1 MGVYKRACRGG
12 KYFKAGRHM
21 IKRLDNVKLN
31 ITDSESKLLEVARKN
46 LKGEV
51 KYFKILKK
59 SLDARDK
66 NNLKW
71 VYSVACSADC
81 ESDEVQTFEKI
92 KNPPKVIII
101 GSGPAGL
108 FCALR
113 LIEHGIRPIIVERGE
128 SVENRVKTTQ
138 KFFDG
143 GALDVNSNVQF
154 GEGGAGTFSD
164 GKLNTQTHDGLNRDV
179 LKIFH
184 RFGAP
189 QEILYLNKPHIG
201 SDNLYSILSSVRKH
215 VIENGGEYLFNTLFC
230 GFIEKDGKIKS
241 VMLKNVKTGE
251 QTEMSAEYVVAALG
265 HSSRDTFGMLN
276 ASKIA
281 MEPRDFAIG
290 VRIEHL
296 AESIGVAQYGKNFRL
311 LPTADYKLVSHAH
324 ERTVFTFC
332 MCPGG
337 VVIPAASEEGGVV
350 VNGMSLYAR
359 KGINS
364 NSALMVQMKKSD
376 FGEGL
381 FDGMNFQREIER
393 KAFLCGGKNYKAPV
407 QTYGDFAKDKVSSSF
422 GDVKPTYAAGTAF
435 APLGEILPKIAVD
448 ALKAAIPDMDGKLR
462 GFASPSALLTGVE
475 TRFSSPVKILRNE
488 NGESVSL
495 KGFYPCGEGS
505 GYSGGITS
513 SAADGL
519 GVAEKIFNNI
529 KNH

>member
-71 VYSVACSADC
+71 VYSVACSSDC

-92 KNPPKVIII
+92 KNPPKVIVI

-201 SDNLYSILSSVRKH
+201 SDNLY
-215 VIENGGEYLFNTLFC
+215 
-230 GFIEKDGKIKS
+230 
-241 VMLKNVKTGE
+241 
-251 QTEMSAEYVVAALG
+251 
-265 HSSRDTFGMLN
+265 
-276 ASKIA
+276 
-281 MEPRDFAIG
+281 
-290 VRIEHL
+290 
-296 AESIGVAQYGKNFRL
+296 
-311 LPTADYKLVSHAH
+311 
-324 ERTVFTFC
+324 
-332 MCPGG
+332 
-337 VVIPAASEEGGVV
+337 
-350 VNGMSLYAR
+350 
-359 KGINS
+359 
-364 NSALMVQMKKSD
+364 
-376 FGEGL
+376 
-381 FDGMNFQREIER
+381 
-393 KAFLCGGKNYKAPV
+393 
-407 QTYGDFAKDKVSSSF
+407 
-422 GDVKPTYAAGTAF
+422 
-435 APLGEILPKIAVD
+435 
-448 ALKAAIPDMDGKLR
+448 
-462 GFASPSALLTGVE
+462 
-475 TRFSSPVKILRNE
+475 
-488 NGESVSL
+488 
-495 KGFYPCGEGS
+495 
-505 GYSGGITS
+505 
-513 SAADGL
+513 
-519 GVAEKIFNNI
+519 
-529 KNH
+529 